1 MSGQAITQSRKS
13 LGGEYQ
19 WWTSTWNGGSFAPT
33 NLFIN
38 ETFKVGS
45 GRMLVPAYRALGW
58 TGSSGPDA
66 VSHFASLKLS
76 YESKYVLGFSKLYTW
91 LNLQQWFNTGKEGK
105 GLDAHEEDAEPALA
119 AAGYQGQQAEG
130 EHTLQ
135 GQKWNVLSK
144 LLTTSAVQCTRRLRL
159 FTYFFRNSYYL
170 WSLWTENDSF

>member
-1 MSGQAITQSRKS
+1 MYNDWCLDRQSLNPERALVASTNGEHRPGMVGVLHQQIHS
-13 LGGEYQ
+13 L
-19 WWTSTWNGGSFAPT
+19 
-33 NLFIN
+33 I

-135 GQKWNVLSK
+135 GQKRNVLSK
-144 LLTTSAVQCTRRLRL
+144 FFKQNVQ
-159 FTYFFRNSYYL
+159 FFNVQGDCV
-170 WSLWTENDSF
+170 SLHIFLE